1 MVELI
6 FKEEV
11 YKVVGAAM
19 NVYNELRPG
28 FLEAVYQEALEIE
41 FHNQNI
47 PFISQPEL
55 PVFYKEH
62 KLKKFYVAD
71 FLVNDQ
77 IIVEIKAQDGLT
89 TREEAQVINQLK
101 ASKKSVGLL
110 INFGHPNK
118 LEWKRLVLQKKIS
131 FYSKD

>member
-55 PVFYKEH
+55 PVLYKEH

-110 INFGHPNK
+110 INFGHPDK